1 MQLHESTVR
10 QDAKTPGRG
19 QSTRRDSRR
28 GAWPAARQQ
37 KGAVP
42 RREPRATGPGEFFTR
57 SRWIGTTSI
66 NRANANAASK
76 SQKPHFTS
84 RQSCGGY
91 RVKKLGGSPSARPRR
106 RPAVAPPLPCCFSC
120 CFTTASLC
128 FCFYFFSPITSSSP
142 SSTTTS
148 TLSYHWSTPSH
159 KNKVQYTAS
168 KMKDREHEV

>member
-42 RREPRATGPGEFFTR
+42 RREPRATGPVEFFTR
-57 SRWIGTTSI
+57 SRRIGTTSI
-66 NRANANAASK
+66 NRANANAVSK

-91 RVKKLGGSPSARPRR
+91 RVKKLGGSPSSRPRR
-106 RPAVAPPLPCCFSC
+106 RPAVALPLPRCLTDAPPLPSRCPVAFPLLPRCLAAVPLPRYSAASFS
-120 CFTTASLC
+120 FLS
-128 FCFYFFSPITSSSP
+128 ITLLFP
-142 SSTTTS
+142 H
-148 TLSYHWSTPSH
+148 LSFTPSPP
-159 KNKVQYTAS
+159 
-168 KMKDREHEV
+168 KML

>member
-42 RREPRATGPGEFFTR
+42 RREPRATGPVEFFTR
-57 SRWIGTTSI
+57 SRTIGITSI
-66 NRANANAASK
+66 NRANANAVSK
-76 SQKPHFTS
+76 SQKPYFTL

-91 RVKKLGGSPSARPRR
+91 RVKKLGGSPSSRPRR
-106 RPAVAPPLPCCFSC
+106 RPAVALALPSPAAPLPRCPPVALPLPRYSAASFS
-120 CFTTASLC
+120 F
-128 FCFYFFSPITSSSP
+128 FFSFHYTSFPSP
-142 SSTTTS
+142 FFYTFPTKNAIISP
-148 TLSYHWSTPSH
+148 LSKETIE
-159 KNKVQYTAS
+159 N
-168 KMKDREHEV
+168 

>member
-37 KGAVP
+37 KGAVS

-57 SRWIGTTSI
+57 SRTIGTTSV
-66 NRANANAASK
+66 NRANANAVSK

-91 RVKKLGGSPSARPRR
+91 RVKKLGGSPSSWPRR
-106 RPAVAPPLPCCFSC
+106 RPAVAAPLPLRCL
-120 CFTTASLC
+120 ASLLGP
-128 FCFYFFSPITSSSP
+128 YFPCPVSSARVVLVSAPLPSASWVLSWVITIAGRP
-142 SSTTTS
+142 
-148 TLSYHWSTPSH
+148 
-159 KNKVQYTAS
+159 KA
-168 KMKDREHEV
+168 